1 MVVEGTRLVVVVV
14 AIDSVVGVFATTE
27 VELLLS
33 GWVLL
38 VELAGIVNVGRSGEV
53 VGGIVSGDG
62 EVSAFA
68 LTVVVVGLAS

>member
-1 MVVEGTRLVVVVV
+1 MVVEGTRLIVVVV

-38 VELAGIVNVGRSGEV
+38 VELAGMVAVGC
-53 VGGIVSGDG
+53 
-62 EVSAFA
+62 A
-68 LTVVVVGLAS
+68 

>member
-14 AIDSVVGVFATTE
+14 ATDSVVGVFATTE

-38 VELAGIVNVGRSGEV
+38 VELLGMVAAG
-53 VGGIVSGDG
+53 
-62 EVSAFA
+62 
-68 LTVVVVGLAS
+68 